1 VHLVDGHSKIQ
12 RRERDFDRLCTLLE
26 FSIIIK
32 MGKSAVDILRS
43 NLNLRGN
50 HVPTDPK
57 WQQIFQTMEQKM
69 LQQRQAATM
78 MAQQIGQEQAMVT
91 DPGQQGEGMAQGDP
105 PQQGY
110 QGLTVTSLGGD
121 GMDEEVIGQ
130 N

>member
-1 VHLVDGHSKIQ
+1 
-12 RRERDFDRLCTLLE
+12 
-26 FSIIIK
+26 
-32 MGKSAVDILRS
+32 MGKSALDILRS
-43 NLNLRGN
+43 NLNLKGN

-91 DPGQQGEGMAQGDP
+91 DQGQQEQGMAQENS
-105 PQQGY
+105 PQQGMGVEQP
-110 QGLTVTSLGGD
+110 QGGQGIPVISSGGD
-121 GMDEEVIGQ
+121 GMDQEVIGQ